1 MKSGYSKWRKLD
13 NAALAFP
20 PATDKNDTRVFR
32 MYCELT
38 EEISP
43 QILQDALDR
52 TMKKYPLFQVV
63 LRKGLFWFYLE
74 RRDIRAVAK
83 EEKKPPC
90 SRLYIPD
97 KKSLLF
103 EVSYYENRINFEVY
117 HALTDGTGARNFL
130 QELVQNY
137 LILRHPEAG
146 LPYIKTE
153 EKSTF
158 RDHEEDSF
166 SQYYSS
172 ETPKNKDKN
181 PRAVPL
187 KGAMLSHEEM
197 EILEISIPVKEIL
210 AKARE
215 YGASITAYLSAVFIC
230 SIHEE
235 IPKNRQKR
243 PVTLMVPVNLRNFFP
258 SESMANFFGWIEV
271 GYTFTETTTFQD
283 VLEDVKK
290 QFEEELVKEKIAMHM
305 NGYVRLEKNPLL
317 RAVPLEIK
325 NLFLLAGTTLGG
337 RSISAIYSNIGKIQ
351 LPDVFETYVDSFGF
365 FTSTDKLQMCSC
377 SYGDKMRVGITSKI
391 LSHNI
396 QRNFLRILK
405 EEGIHVTEQENDF
418 PGYQEKK
425 LGLMQKSMQIFTFL
439 CIAAVV
445 ISWVVN
451 LMLPSGFLW
460 AGFVSGG
467 VLCTWLFVMVGYK
480 KRRNLL
486 KNGMW
491 QLLLISAAGL
501 LWDVF
506 TGWHGWAVDFVLPL
520 ASLVILAAMTV
531 VARVCRLEENEYLF
545 YLVQIGA
552 FGCIPGILLAAGAV
566 RIRYPSLLCTGISIL
581 LLAGIVVFRG
591 KSFVREIKKKFRV

>member
-1 MKSGYSKWRKLD
+1 MSVWK
-13 NAALAFP
+13 
-20 PATDKNDTRVFR
+20 
-32 MYCELT
+32 
-38 EEISP
+38 
-43 QILQDALDR
+43 
-52 TMKKYPLFQVV
+52 
-63 LRKGLFWFYLE
+63 
-74 RRDIRAVAK
+74 
-83 EEKKPPC
+83 
-90 SRLYIPD
+90 
-97 KKSLLF
+97 
-103 EVSYYENRINFEVY
+103 
-117 HALTDGTGARNFL
+117 
-130 QELVQNY
+130 
-137 LILRHPEAG
+137 
-146 LPYIKTE
+146 
-153 EKSTF
+153 
-158 RDHEEDSF
+158 
-166 SQYYSS
+166 
-172 ETPKNKDKN
+172 
-181 PRAVPL
+181 
-187 KGAMLSHEEM
+187 
-197 EILEISIPVKEIL
+197 
-210 AKARE
+210 
-215 YGASITAYLSAVFIC
+215 
-230 SIHEE
+230 
-235 IPKNRQKR
+235 
-243 PVTLMVPVNLRNFFP
+243 
-258 SESMANFFGWIEV
+258 
-271 GYTFTETTTFQD
+271 
-283 VLEDVKK
+283 
-290 QFEEELVKEKIAMHM
+290 
-305 NGYVRLEKNPLL
+305 KNPLL

>member
-52 TMKKYPLFQVV
+52 TMEKYPLFQVV

-137 LILRHPEAG
+137 LLLRHPEAG
-146 LPYIKTE
+146 LPHIKTE
-153 EKSTF
+153 EKATF

-197 EILEISIPVKEIL
+197 EILEISIP
-210 AKARE
+210 
-215 YGASITAYLSAVFIC
+215 
-230 SIHEE
+230 
-235 IPKNRQKR
+235 
-243 PVTLMVPVNLRNFFP
+243 
-258 SESMANFFGWIEV
+258 
-271 GYTFTETTTFQD
+271 
-283 VLEDVKK
+283 
-290 QFEEELVKEKIAMHM
+290 
-305 NGYVRLEKNPLL
+305 NG
-317 RAVPLEIK
+317 I
-325 NLFLLAGTTLGG
+325 
-337 RSISAIYSNIGKIQ
+337 
-351 LPDVFETYVDSFGF
+351 
-365 FTSTDKLQMCSC
+365 
-377 SYGDKMRVGITSKI
+377 
-391 LSHNI
+391 
-396 QRNFLRILK
+396 
-405 EEGIHVTEQENDF
+405 
-418 PGYQEKK
+418 
-425 LGLMQKSMQIFTFL
+425 
-439 CIAAVV
+439 
-445 ISWVVN
+445 
-451 LMLPSGFLW
+451 
-460 AGFVSGG
+460 
-467 VLCTWLFVMVGYK
+467 
-480 KRRNLL
+480 
-486 KNGMW
+486 
-491 QLLLISAAGL
+491 
-501 LWDVF
+501 
-506 TGWHGWAVDFVLPL
+506 
-520 ASLVILAAMTV
+520 
-531 VARVCRLEENEYLF
+531 
-545 YLVQIGA
+545 
-552 FGCIPGILLAAGAV
+552 
-566 RIRYPSLLCTGISIL
+566 
-581 LLAGIVVFRG
+581 
-591 KSFVREIKKKFRV
+591 